1 MADRGRIQ
9 ITLRDCTTEVETEH
23 GLRNEMLRDA
33 LTGLPNR
40 IAFSERLDGPEADG
54 QAMLETAILVA
65 DLDRFSRIN
74 DSLGHLA
81 GDELL
86 ATIARRLLSA
96 MREGDV
102 LARLGGDV
110 FGVLVRLTDGPGDA
124 PHVAPIG
131 GPPCGANGWKCS

>member
-1 MADRGRIQ
+1 
-9 ITLRDCTTEVETEH
+9 
-23 GLRNEMLRDA
+23 MLRDA

-102 LARLGGDV
+102 LARIGGDV
-110 FGVLVRLTDGPGDA
+110 FGVIVRLTDGPGDA
-124 PHVAPIG
+124 LNVARSEEHTSELQSLIRIPYAVL
-131 GPPCGANGWKCS
+131 CLKKK

>member
-74 DSLGHLA
+74 DILGQLA
-81 GDELL
+81 GYAPI
-86 ATIARRLLSA
+86 ATIARRLLPA
-96 MREGDV
+96 TRTRAV
-102 LARLGGDV
+102 LAPSRGHSLG
-110 FGVLVRLTDGPGDA
+110 RKWT
-124 PHVAPIG
+124 
-131 GPPCGANGWKCS
+131 

>member
-1 MADRGRIQ
+1 MM
-9 ITLRDCTTEVETEH
+9 
-23 GLRNEMLRDA
+23 RNA
-33 LTGLPNR
+33 LTGLPIR
-40 IAFSERLDGPEADG
+40 IAISERLDGPEADG

-102 LARLGGDV
+102 LARIGGDV
-110 FGVLVRLTDGPGDA
+110 FGVIVRLTDGPGDGLT
-124 PHVAPIG
+124 VAKLGRPSG
-131 GPPCGANGWKCS
+131 RERVCQSV

>member
-1 MADRGRIQ
+1 MAERGRKQ
-9 ITLRDCTTEVETEH
+9 ITLRDCTTEVETEN
-23 GLRNEMLRDA
+23 GLSNEMLRDA

-102 LARLGGDV
+102 LARIGGDV
-110 FGVLVRLTDGPGDA
+110 FGVIVDRKSTSLNSS
-124 PHVAPIG
+124 H
-131 GPPCGANGWKCS
+131 

>member
-1 MADRGRIQ
+1 MIRLPPRSTRTD
-9 ITLRDCTTEVETEH
+9 TLFPYTT
-23 GLRNEMLRDA
+23 LFRS
-33 LTGLPNR
+33 LPNR

-102 LARLGGDV
+102 LARIRGDV
-110 FGVLVRLTDGPGDA
+110 FGVIRPVQRSVGKG
-124 PHVAPIG
+124 
-131 GPPCGANGWKCS
+131 CCSTCRYRWWPAREKQKTTH

>member
-33 LTGLPNR
+33 LIGLPNR

-65 DLDRFSRIN
+65 DLDRFSRIH

-81 GDELL
+81 GGGLL
-86 ATIARRLLSA
+86 AALARPPLSA
-96 MREGDV
+96 MPEGHVLDRKDV
-102 LARLGGDV
+102 V
-110 FGVLVRLTDGPGDA
+110 
-124 PHVAPIG
+124 
-131 GPPCGANGWKCS
+131 

>member
-1 MADRGRIQ
+1 
-9 ITLRDCTTEVETEH
+9 
-23 GLRNEMLRDA
+23 MLRDA

-102 LARLGGDV
+102 LARIGGDE
-110 FGVLVRLTDGPGDA
+110 FGVIVRMTDGPGDA
-124 PHVAPIG
+124 LNVASLIQEEPPHPLRVKLGRAARG
-131 GPPCGANGWKCS
+131 ESRGHYG

>member
-96 MREGDV
+96 IREGDV
-102 LARLGGDV
+102 IVRIGGDV
-110 FGVLVRLTDGPGDA
+110 FGFIVRLPSGPGD
-124 PHVAPIG
+124 PRTVRSEERQVG
-131 GPPCGANGWKCS
+131 KEW

>member
-9 ITLRDCTTEVETEH
+9 ITLRDCITEVETEH

-74 DSLGHLA
+74 DSPGPQA
-81 GDELL
+81 GD
-86 ATIARRLLSA
+86 ALLS
-96 MREGDV
+96 
-102 LARLGGDV
+102 
-110 FGVLVRLTDGPGDA
+110 TN
-124 PHVAPIG
+124 
-131 GPPCGANGWKCS
+131 PPPPPSALPQG

>member
-40 IAFSERLDGPEADG
+40 IAFSERLDGPEAAG
-54 QAMLETAILVA
+54 QAMLDTAILVA
-65 DLDRFSRIN
+65 ELDRFSRYN

-81 GDELL
+81 GDEQNGR
-86 ATIARRLLSA
+86 AWCRASVCR
-96 MREGDV
+96 
-102 LARLGGDV
+102 
-110 FGVLVRLTDGPGDA
+110 DG
-124 PHVAPIG
+124 
-131 GPPCGANGWKCS
+131 